1 MCPVAS
7 LGLPQLCPYQLAA
20 DARTALPA
28 EEPGL
33 SGRCGTAAFPRASC
47 RQRGSCAAGRMGG
60 AGLAVQPSR
69 EDPGGRITNNAR
81 RLLGCAL
88 PCPQLGV
95 RWVLGSRQGEDWGR
109 VLASHPAAGRV
120 GGQEDGQ
127 EDGQDGAGQGS
138 CVQLGS
144 SFSRAAGGD
153 GAPSRNSPRWWQ
165 ELAQA
170 SAALKVHRSLA
181 GLACLLRVPEASSDH
196 CPAAPPASTWHSLQ
210 DVPVSARLQPAPLQ
224 RVCLGAEPAGSSSSS
239 YHSRSTQAGGRPPP
253 ACCGPAAP
261 PLGYNML

>member
-1 MCPVAS
+1 MPERLS
-7 LGLPQLCPYQLAA
+7 
-20 DARTALPA
+20 PA
-28 EEPGL
+28 EEPGM
-33 SGRCGTAAFPRASC
+33 SGRCGTAAFLRASC

-88 PCPQLGV
+88 PCPQLVV
-95 RWVLGSRQGEDWGR
+95 RWVLGYRQGEDWGK
-109 VLASHPAAGRV
+109 VLASHPAAGWV

-127 EDGQDGAGQGS
+127 DGTGQGS
-138 CVQLGS
+138 CVQLRC
-144 SFSRAAGGD
+144 SFSGAAGGD

-170 SAALKVHRSLA
+170 SAALKARWSLA
-181 GLACLLRVPEASSDH
+181 SLARLLRVPEARSDR
-196 CPAAPPASTWHSLQ
+196 CPAAPPASTQHSLQ
-210 DVPVSARLQPAPLQ
+210 GIPVSSFARPAAACPS
-224 RVCLGAEPAGSSSSS
+224 PAGLPGRQARGQQQLLLPLEVHAGRRPPSSSLL
-239 YHSRSTQAGGRPPP
+239 RAGR
-253 ACCGPAAP
+253 P